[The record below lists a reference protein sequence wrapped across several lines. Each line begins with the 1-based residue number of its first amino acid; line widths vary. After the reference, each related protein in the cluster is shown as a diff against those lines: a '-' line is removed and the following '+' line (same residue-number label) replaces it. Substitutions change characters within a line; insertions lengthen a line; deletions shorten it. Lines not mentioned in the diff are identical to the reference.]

1 MVRVDTA
8 AQVLRP
14 WLGTAFLTA
23 CDVCERA
30 CAALNAFSPAAGDM
44 AALADRLN
52 TLLFRQI
59 RALTEGD
66 MRVLLDDGRV
76 IRVRVDDVDQMA
88 DELLYLALEQLPR
101 SAEQYARLRG
111 FAMTHESL
119 SALRALYLRFTS
131 FQTADELQL
140 IARTV
145 RGVHPP
151 YRWRDWLPAEDNHG

>member
-1 MVRVDTA
+1 MVCADTA
-8 AQVLRP
+8 ARVLRP
-14 WLGTAFLTA
+14 WLGTAFLDA
-23 CDVCERA
+23 CNVCEQV
-30 CAALNAFSPAAGDM
+30 CAALNSFPLTAGDFET
-44 AALADRLN
+44 LSERLN

-101 SAEQYARLRG
+101 SAEQYARLRI